1 MTEKETLKTN
11 SDMLR
16 VTAENLNEF
25 LLQIAGHL
33 EALEKELVRL
43 QARVTELEAVSG
55 NDNSTQ

>member
-1 MTEKETLKTN
+1 MTEKETPKTN

-25 LLQIAGHL
+25 LLQVAGHL

-43 QARVTELEAVSG
+43 QARVAELETSSG
-55 NDNSTQ
+55 NDNTAQ